1 MIIKAVLDV
10 VVNLLMGLFSIMP
23 NIPPLPEEV
32 SDVFAWFIDTVNSVI
47 GFINAIFPLQLA
59 LGLITFV
66 IAVKQ
71 FKWVKGLLM
80 WFIRK
85 IPFLGIK

>member
-1 MIIKAVLDV
+1 MIIKSVLDV

-23 NIPPLPEEV
+23 SIPPLPEEV
-32 SDVFAWFIDTVNSVI
+32 SDVFEWFISTVNGVI
-47 GFINAIFPLQLA
+47 FFINAIFPLQLA
-59 LGLITFV
+59 IGLMSFV

-71 FKWVKGLLM
+71 FKWMKALLM

>member
-23 NIPPLPEEV
+23 NIPPLPEEF